1 MTLSNTVAK
10 SVDHSKENKDPK
22 ALAEERRKSKE
33 GFEAVSK
40 LMGEMSFDI
49 QAVTDA
55 VEENKKRSSEAD
67 GKDNDEPWEVKPQ
80 SSNRSN
86 SSLSGMIKAGMK
98 GVASVAK
105 GVRRTSKGSQA
116 SDQSES
122 FMDNRE

>member
-67 GKDNDEPWEVKPQ
+67 GKDNDEPWG
-80 SSNRSN
+80 SSNLSALKLQSTWHRSN
-86 SSLSGMIKAGMK
+86 DAIQHSCEE
-98 GVASVAK
+98 
-105 GVRRTSKGSQA
+105 R
-116 SDQSES
+116 
-122 FMDNRE
+122 